1 MKKILFSLLF
11 IAAAVSVNA
20 QSRFFTKNGKVTFDA
35 TTSTSPE
42 KIVGVNEKATS
53 IIDVTTGTMEF
64 AILMKAFNF
73 EKALM
78 QEHFNE
84 NYVESDQFPK
94 AVFKGSVLNM
104 STVTLAKD
112 GSYPVNVK
120 GMLTMHG
127 ETKEITAEGT
137 LTVKDKAI
145 VAGKS
150 NFKIKLNDFK
160 IEVPSLVKD
169 KVSNDTNII
178 VDLIYQPYKAS

>member
-1 MKKILFSLLF
+1 MKKILFSILF
-11 IAAAVSVNA
+11 IGAIASVNA
-20 QSRFFTKNGKVTFDA
+20 QSRFFTKNGKVSFDA

-53 IIDVTTGTMEF
+53 IIDITTGTMEF

-94 AVFKGSVLNM
+94 AVFKGTVVNI
-104 STVTLAKD
+104 STVALAKD
-112 GSYPVNVK
+112 GSYPVTVK

-127 ETKEITAEGT
+127 ETKEIIAEGS
-137 LTVKDKAI
+137 LTVKDNAI

-150 NFKIKLNDFK
+150 AFKIKLNEFK
-160 IEVPSLVKD
+160 IEIPSLVKD
-169 KVSNDTNII
+169 KLSNDANIV